1 MVLPRNGRNGT
12 IPEDVL
18 KGSRD
23 GGITLRI
30 RTRPIAAVNVS
41 EIELVSF
48 DPEQCPHHRIR
59 GPRDLSD
66 VLPVEQR
73 HRVVNGSRGYLES
86 RNSRI
91 SIHNTLRKACTP
103 YKCAIPTT
111 TVHPSAPVPIK
122 LNESSQSR
130 MRTKKNLRLRSVKC
144 RSPVTIRHRLD
155 RESVPGRST
164 LTWTMKL
171 PCSRRQVVPMNGW
184 TDRP

>member
-1 MVLPRNGRNGT
+1 MVLPRSGRHGT

-23 GGITLRI
+23 GRVTRRM
-30 RTRPIAAVNVS
+30 RTRPIAAVNVP
-41 EIELVSF
+41 EIGLVSF
-48 DPEQCPHHRIR
+48 NPKQCLDHRSR
-59 GPRDLSD
+59 GPKDPYD
-66 VLPVEQR
+66 VPPVEQR

-130 MRTKKNLRLRSVKC
+130 MHKNKNLRLRSVKC
-144 RSPVTIRHRLD
+144 R
-155 RESVPGRST
+155 
-164 LTWTMKL
+164 
-171 PCSRRQVVPMNGW
+171 
-184 TDRP
+184 